1 MPDWWQT
8 WATQIAQILA
18 DAWIEST
25 SKDPSRKE
33 NSPSGIDSVAAPNA
47 TNSFNSTDRTTPPPP
62 S

>member
-8 WATQIAQILA
+8 WAMQIAQILA

-33 NSPSGIDSVAAPNA
+33 NSPSGIDSVAPPNA
-47 TNSFNSTDRTTPPPP
+47 TNSFNSTDRTAPSPP